1 MEITGEKAEKM
12 LLEEGFLP
20 KAEEGAEGYVSG
32 LTVGERS
39 PFLRRVVLDEKR
51 GGASEGEAEG
61 SAEFGK
67 GVFSGSGFQESEFQ
81 ENRFLKGNCFQKG
94 NIVSDERLFA
104 EESPA
109 ERALT
114 EEDESLDPGTESWL
128 GGEVAPLE
136 VGISETEGEKGGLR
150 MEREIQEKLS
160 ETEFSEEWLP
170 FEAGLYR
177 ADDADELLYQAGA
190 GSDEGAARVLER
202 IERGEEFSEDFLPF
216 GGMGGGRTGAEQK
229 AYRTVRPAGKE
240 AAGNSFDT
248 PEERILEKLEK
259 RLSQEV
265 ACSAEGIYL

>member
-39 PFLRRVVLDEKR
+39 PLLRRAVLDEKR

-81 ENRFLKGNCFQKG
+81 G

-128 GGEVAPLE
+128 GGEAAPLE

-150 MEREIQEKLS
+150 MEREIQEELS

-202 IERGEEFSEDFLPF
+202 MGRGEEFSEDFLPF
-216 GGMGGGRTGAEQK
+216 GGMGSGRTGAEQK
-229 AYRTVRPAGKE
+229 AYRAVRPAGKGT
-240 AAGNSFDT
+240 AGNSFDT

>member
-39 PFLRRVVLDEKR
+39 PLIRRAVLDEKR

-61 SAEFGK
+61 SAEFRK
-67 GVFSGSGFQESEFQ
+67 GVFSGSGFQEKAFPAG
-81 ENRFLKGNCFQKG
+81 NRFLLG

-114 EEDESLDPGTESWL
+114 EEDESLDPGTESWF

-136 VGISETEGEKGGLR
+136 AGEEKGGLR
-150 MEREIQEKLS
+150 MEREIQEELS

-202 IERGEEFSEDFLPF
+202 MERGEEFSEDFLPF
-216 GGMGGGRTGAEQK
+216 GGMGSGRTGAEQK
-229 AYRTVRPAGKE
+229 AYRAVRPAGKGT
-240 AAGNSFDT
+240 AGNSFDT

>member
-32 LTVGERS
+32 LTVRERF
-39 PFLRRVVLDEKR
+39 PLIRRVILER
-51 GGASEGEAEG
+51 ERGEA
-61 SAEFGK
+61 SAED
-67 GVFSGSGFQESEFQ
+67 SGFPESGTDSPAADFWKSGFLDSVFERKGFSDG
-81 ENRFLKGNCFQKG
+81 RF
-94 NIVSDERLFA
+94 FA

-114 EEDESLDPGTESWL
+114 EEDESLDPGTESWP
-128 GGEVAPLE
+128 GGEAAPLE

-150 MEREIQEKLS
+150 MEREIQEELS

-202 IERGEEFSEDFLPF
+202 MERGEEFSEDFLPF

-229 AYRTVRPAGKE
+229 AYRTVRPAGKK